1 MILLYP
7 IDRINLLK
15 KNFRFNSLEHER
27 QQKLKYEKQ
36 LAQIQNYVKK
46 SPLHPKILQDL
57 SNFNWCHGFL
67 KYLDPPGP
75 LTALASYPGSGNTWI
90 RYLIQQATGIASG
103 SVYNSSQFRQSCFPA
118 EGIYNGSVIAIK
130 THVGR

>member
-1 MILLYP
+1 M
-7 IDRINLLK
+7 
-15 KNFRFNSLEHER
+15 FFSRFNSLEHER

-46 SPLHPKILQDL
+46 SPLHPKILQDP
-57 SNFNWCHGFL
+57 SNLDWCHGFL

-90 RYLIQQATGIASG
+90 RYLLQQATGIVMGSNSKKQVWVGFEYHFLGSG
-103 SVYNSSQFRQSCFPA
+103 RVWVPKMLGFPHVLGGFGNS
-118 EGIYNGSVIAIK
+118 N
-130 THVGR
+130 